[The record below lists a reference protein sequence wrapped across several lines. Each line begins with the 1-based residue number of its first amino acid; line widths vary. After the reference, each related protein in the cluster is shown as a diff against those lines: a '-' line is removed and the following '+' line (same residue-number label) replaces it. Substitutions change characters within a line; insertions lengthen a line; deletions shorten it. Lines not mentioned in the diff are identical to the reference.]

1 MKVLDL
7 QCQDQHLFEGWF
19 GSEDDFQ
26 RQLGQGLIECPL
38 CGSKQVHKM
47 LSAPRLNLRA
57 QHRAEPHS
65 PSEGTLSESASS
77 SGASGDKGGALSPP
91 FSRPLENPTA
101 TPAQR
106 LDAQRIESNTPGDR
120 LDDRQREGA
129 LTLQALKA
137 MQDQWL
143 KVSREIMAN
152 TEDVGDHFA
161 AEARRIHEGR
171 SAERGIRGHAS
182 LEEAVELIED
192 GIGVMPLLLPEA
204 VKKTLQ

>member
-1 MKVLDL
+1 M
-7 QCQDQHLFEGWF
+7 
-19 GSEDDFQ
+19 
-26 RQLGQGLIECPL
+26 
-38 CGSKQVHKM
+38 
-47 LSAPRLNLRA
+47 
-57 QHRAEPHS
+57 
-65 PSEGTLSESASS
+65 
-77 SGASGDKGGALSPP
+77 
-91 FSRPLENPTA
+91 
-101 TPAQR
+101 
-106 LDAQRIESNTPGDR
+106 

-143 KVSREIMAN
+143 KVSREIMAK

-182 LEEAVELIED
+182 FEEAVELIED